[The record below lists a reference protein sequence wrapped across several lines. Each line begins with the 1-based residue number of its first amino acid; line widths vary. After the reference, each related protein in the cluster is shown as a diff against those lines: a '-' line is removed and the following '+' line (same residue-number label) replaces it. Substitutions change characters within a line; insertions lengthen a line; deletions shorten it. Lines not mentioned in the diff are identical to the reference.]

1 MRLPLQ
7 VISSFVKFCVTR
19 TFWVELRPDVVLE
32 VAGSK
37 FPTFYKD
44 DCFTNDGD
52 IYLFE
57 LWKRRK
63 KKKNEI
69 YKFSKSKIL
78 ET

>member
-32 VAGSK
+32 ALQVAGSK
-37 FPTFYKD
+37 FLTFYKD

-52 IYLFE
+52 FE
-57 LWKRRK
+57 LCKRIKKRK
-63 KKKNEI
+63 TKYRTFQN
-69 YKFSKSKIL
+69 
-78 ET
+78 